1 MSGKHDDR
9 LREQC
14 HAEQATASASGDS
27 QRGGRLRRLRD
38 RLRAWWRNPSIMRAF
53 FVYALVW
60 LVAASAVTLIAID
73 ALMEVYYRVSEE
85 HRSEHVEVNVGPYIY
100 DAQADELLRATP
112 VYLQDFYEQVV
123 FVAFVNSAQNYSS
136 AGVVAG
142 GWNRDMQVVDA
153 TMGLLR
159 SDPSYR
165 VSDWGG
171 NYTEDD
177 YLQTDGTPYDS
188 EATVSVSD
196 LPAYDARERA
206 ERLQTVEEFANT
218 NLGEDV
224 VLSNVAYYVSL
235 DEASYL
241 TWIDWTLRLVAGVG
255 VPIVAFGGLA
265 VLLFRRF
272 YRRHIGGPLS
282 VLEAAADRIARQDL
296 DFQIGAVRGRELGR
310 LGAAMEGMR
319 SSLLATQRELWRT
332 AEDRRRLNAAFAHD
346 LRTPVTVLK
355 GTLEMAR
362 IKADRAGSGEDV
374 RKTLDTLSG
383 QADRLESYAQLMSR
397 VTKLEDR
404 EVMRSA
410 CAPSDVA
417 RVLERQAAGYV
428 ATRGNG
434 CKLLFSLGGGMR
446 AAGAGDG
453 GVAAPDA
460 GGAAEPCPGH
470 AAAPDAGHAAGAG
483 VGHAAGAGVEHAAEP
498 CPGHA
503 AAPCPE
509 PLSIDMQLVEE
520 VLGNLLGNACDHARS
535 KVAVSVDLLQPEQGS
550 LAAGARGDVRL
561 ELVVTDDGRG
571 FTAEALH
578 HGCDPF
584 YSEAKSAEHFGLG
597 LNIARTLAR
606 LHGGA
611 VKLGN
616 LEGGGACV
624 TATFAV
630 DTNEENR

>member
-1 MSGKHDDR
+1 MSGRQDDR
-9 LREQC
+9 LREQGQ
-14 HAEQATASASGDS
+14 AERATASAAGNS

-38 RLRAWWRNPSIMRAF
+38 RLRVWWRSPSIMRAF

-60 LVAASAVTLIAID
+60 LVAASAVTLVAID

-85 HRSEHVEVNVGPYIY
+85 HRSEHVEVNAGPYIY
-100 DAQADELLRATP
+100 DAQTDELLRATP

-142 GWNRDMQVVDA
+142 GWNRDMQAVDA
-153 TMGLLR
+153 TMELLR

-171 NYTEDD
+171 NYTEND
-177 YLQTDGTPYDS
+177 YLQTDGTPYDP
-188 EATVSVSD
+188 EATVNVSD

-310 LGAAMEGMR
+310 LGTAMEGMR

-362 IKADRAGSGEDV
+362 MKASRAGSGEDV

-428 ATRGNG
+428 ATRGSG
-434 CKLLFSLGGGMR
+434 CKLLFSLGDGMR

-453 GVAAPDA
+453 SVAAPDA
-460 GGAAEPCPGH
+460 GGAA
-470 AAAPDAGHAAGAG
+470 GAG
-483 VGHAAGAGVEHAAEP
+483 VGHAAEPDAERAAEP
-498 CPGHA
+498 CPGHTAEPDAERA
-503 AAPCPE
+503 AEPCPE

-535 KVAVSVDLLQPEQGS
+535 KVAVSVDLLQPEQDS
-550 LAAGARGDVRL
+550 FAAGARGDVRL

-611 VKLGN
+611 VELGN

>member
-1 MSGKHDDR
+1 MSGKQDDK
-9 LREQC
+9 LREQG
-14 HAEQATASASGDS
+14 HAEQATASAAGDS

-85 HRSEHVEVNVGPYIY
+85 HRSEHVEVNAGPYIY
-100 DAQADELLRATP
+100 DAQTDELLRATP

-123 FVAFVNSAQNYSS
+123 FVAFTNSAQNYSS
-136 AGVVAG
+136 TGVVAG
-142 GWNRDMQVVDA
+142 GWNRDKQVVDA
-153 TMGLLR
+153 TMELLR
-159 SDPSYR
+159 SEPTYR
-165 VSDWGG
+165 LSDWGG

-177 YLQTDGTPYDS
+177 YLQTDGTPYDP

-362 IKADRAGSGEDV
+362 MKADRAGSGEDV

-383 QADRLESYAQLMSR
+383 QANRLESYAQLMSR

-434 CKLLFSLGGGMR
+434 CKLLFSLGDGMR

-453 GVAAPDA
+453 GAAAPDA
-460 GGAAEPCPGH
+460 GGA
-470 AAAPDAGHAAGAG
+470 
-483 VGHAAGAGVEHAAEP
+483 VGAGVEHAAGPCLEHAAVPDAEHAAEP
-498 CPGHA
+498 CP
-503 AAPCPE
+503 E
-509 PLSIDMQLVEE
+509 LLSIDMQLVEE

-535 KVAVSVDLLQPEQGS
+535 KVAVSVDLLQPKQGS
-550 LAAGARGDVRL
+550 LAAGARGDVCL

-611 VKLGN
+611 VELGN

>member
-1 MSGKHDDR
+1 MSGRQDDR
-9 LREQC
+9 LREQGQ
-14 HAEQATASASGDS
+14 AERATASAAGDS

-38 RLRAWWRNPSIMRAF
+38 RLRVWWRNPSIMRAF

-60 LVAASAVTLIAID
+60 LVAASAVTLVAID

-85 HRSEHVEVNVGPYIY
+85 HRSEHVEVNAGPYIY
-100 DAQADELLRATP
+100 DAQTDELLRATP

-142 GWNRDMQVVDA
+142 GWNRDMQAVDA
-153 TMGLLR
+153 TMELLR
-159 SDPSYR
+159 SDSSYR

-171 NYTEDD
+171 NYTEND
-177 YLQTDGTPYDS
+177 YLQTDGIPYDP

-241 TWIDWTLRLVAGVG
+241 TWIGWTLRLVAGVG

-362 IKADRAGSGEDV
+362 MKASRAGSGEDV

-428 ATRGNG
+428 ATRGSG
-434 CKLLFSLGGGMR
+434 CKLLFSLGDGMR

-453 GVAAPDA
+453 SVAAPDA
-460 GGAAEPCPGH
+460 GGAA
-470 AAAPDAGHAAGAG
+470 GAG
-483 VGHAAGAGVEHAAEP
+483 VGHVAEPDAERAAE
-498 CPGHA
+498 
-503 AAPCPE
+503 PCPE

-535 KVAVSVDLLQPEQGS
+535 KVTVGVDLLQPEQSS

-611 VKLGN
+611 VELGN

>member
-1 MSGKHDDR
+1 MSGRQDDR
-9 LREQC
+9 LREQGQ
-14 HAEQATASASGDS
+14 AERATASAAGDS

-38 RLRAWWRNPSIMRAF
+38 RLRVWWRNPSIMRAF

-60 LVAASAVTLIAID
+60 LVAASAVTLVAID

-85 HRSEHVEVNVGPYIY
+85 HRSEHVEVNAGPYIY
-100 DAQADELLRATP
+100 DAQTDELLRATP

-153 TMGLLR
+153 TMELLR
-159 SDPSYR
+159 SDSSYR

-171 NYTEDD
+171 NYTEND
-177 YLQTDGTPYDS
+177 YLQTDGIPYDP

-362 IKADRAGSGEDV
+362 MKADRAGSGEDV

-404 EVMRSA
+404 EVMRST

-434 CKLLFSLGGGMR
+434 CKLLFSLGDGMR
-446 AAGAGDG
+446 AAGAGAG
-453 GVAAPDA
+453 SVAAPDA
-460 GGAAEPCPGH
+460 GGAA
-470 AAAPDAGHAAGAG
+470 
-483 VGHAAGAGVEHAAEP
+483 GAGVEHAAAPDAER
-498 CPGHA
+498 A
-503 AAPCPE
+503 AEPCPE

-611 VKLGN
+611 VELGN

>member
-1 MSGKHDDR
+1 MSGKQDDR

-14 HAEQATASASGDS
+14 HAEQVTASAAGDS

-85 HRSEHVEVNVGPYIY
+85 HRSEHVEVNAGPYIY
-100 DAQADELLRATP
+100 DAQTDELLRATP

-153 TMGLLR
+153 TMELLR

-177 YLQTDGTPYDS
+177 YLQTDGTPYNP

-332 AEDRRRLNAAFAHD
+332 ADDRRRLNAAFAHD

-362 IKADRAGSGEDV
+362 MKADRAGSGEDV

-410 CAPSDVA
+410 CAPSDVI
-417 RVLERQAAGYV
+417 RVLERRAAGYV

-434 CKLLFSLGGGMR
+434 CKLLFSLGDGMR

-453 GVAAPDA
+453 G
-460 GGAAEPCPGH
+460 
-470 AAAPDAGHAAGAG
+470 AAAPDAGS
-483 VGHAAGAGVEHAAEP
+483 AAGAGVEHAAGPCLEHAAVPDAEHAAEP
-498 CPGHA
+498 CP
-503 AAPCPE
+503 E
-509 PLSIDMQLVEE
+509 LLSIDMQLVEE

-535 KVAVSVDLLQPEQGS
+535 KVAVSVDLLQPKQGS
-550 LAAGARGDVRL
+550 LAAGARGDVCL

-611 VKLGN
+611 VELGN

>member
-1 MSGKHDDR
+1 MSGRQDDR
-9 LREQC
+9 LREQGQ
-14 HAEQATASASGDS
+14 AERVTVSAAGDS

-38 RLRAWWRNPSIMRAF
+38 RLRVWWRNPSIMRAF

-60 LVAASAVTLIAID
+60 LVAASAVTLVAID

-85 HRSEHVEVNVGPYIY
+85 HRSEHVEVNAGPYIY
-100 DAQADELLRATP
+100 DAQTDELLRATP

-123 FVAFVNSAQNYSS
+123 FVAFTNSAQNYSS

-153 TMGLLR
+153 TMELLR

-171 NYTEDD
+171 NYTEND
-177 YLQTDGTPYDS
+177 YLQTDGTPYDP

-310 LGAAMEGMR
+310 LGASMECMR

-362 IKADRAGSGEDV
+362 MKADRAGSGEDV

-434 CKLLFSLGGGMR
+434 CKLLFSLGDGMR

-453 GVAAPDA
+453 SVAVPDA
-460 GGAAEPCPGH
+460 GSVAGAGDGHAAEPCPGH
-470 AAAPDAGHAAGAG
+470 AAAPDAGGA
-483 VGHAAGAGVEHAAEP
+483 VGP
-498 CPGHA
+498 CPA
-503 AAPCPE
+503 

-535 KVAVSVDLLQPEQGS
+535 KVAVSVDLLHPEQGS

-611 VKLGN
+611 VELGN

>member
-14 HAEQATASASGDS
+14 HAEQATASAAGDS

-38 RLRAWWRNPSIMRAF
+38 RLRVWWRNPSIMRAF

-60 LVAASAVTLIAID
+60 LVAASAVTLVAID

-85 HRSEHVEVNVGPYIY
+85 HRSEHVEVNAGPYIY
-100 DAQADELLRATP
+100 DAQTDELLRATP

-123 FVAFVNSAQNYSS
+123 FVAFVNSAQSYSS

-142 GWNRDMQVVDA
+142 GWNRDMQAVDA
-153 TMGLLR
+153 TMELLR

-171 NYTEDD
+171 NYTEND
-177 YLQTDGTPYDS
+177 YLQTDGTPYNP

-241 TWIDWTLRLVAGVG
+241 TWIGWTLRLVAGVG

-310 LGAAMEGMR
+310 LGTAMGGMR

-362 IKADRAGSGEDV
+362 MKANRAGSGEDV

-417 RVLERQAAGYV
+417 RILERQAAGYV

-434 CKLLFSLGGGMR
+434 CKLLFSLGDAMR
-446 AAGAGDG
+446 AAGASDG
-453 GVAAPDA
+453 SVAAPDA
-460 GGAAEPCPGH
+460 GGAAGAGDGH
-470 AAAPDAGHAAGAG
+470 VVVPDA
-483 VGHAAGAGVEHAAEP
+483 ERAAE
-498 CPGHA
+498 
-503 AAPCPE
+503 PCPE

-535 KVAVSVDLLQPEQGS
+535 KVTVSVDLLQPEQGS

-611 VKLGN
+611 VELGN

>member
-1 MSGKHDDR
+1 MSGRQDDR
-9 LREQC
+9 LQEQG
-14 HAEQATASASGDS
+14 HAEQETASAAGDS
-27 QRGGRLRRLRD
+27 RRGGRLRRLRD

-85 HRSEHVEVNVGPYIY
+85 HRSEHVEVNAGPYIY
-100 DAQADELLRATP
+100 DAQTDELLRATP

-123 FVAFVNSAQNYSS
+123 FVAFTNSAQNYSS

-153 TMGLLR
+153 TMELLR

-177 YLQTDGTPYDS
+177 YLQTDGTPYDP

-383 QADRLESYAQLMSR
+383 QANRLESYAQLMSR

-434 CKLLFSLGGGMR
+434 CKLLFSLGDGMR

-453 GVAAPDA
+453 GAVGAGVEHAA
-460 GGAAEPCPGH
+460 GPCLEH
-470 AAAPDAGHAAGAG
+470 AAAPDAGHAAEPCPE
-483 VGHAAGAGVEHAAEP
+483 HAAVPDAEHAAE
-498 CPGHA
+498 
-503 AAPCPE
+503 PCPE

-611 VKLGN
+611 VELGN

>member
-1 MSGKHDDR
+1 MSGKQDDK
-9 LREQC
+9 LREQG
-14 HAEQATASASGDS
+14 HAEQATASAAGDS

-85 HRSEHVEVNVGPYIY
+85 HRSEHVEVNAGPYIY
-100 DAQADELLRATP
+100 DAQTDELLRATP

-123 FVAFVNSAQNYSS
+123 FVAFTNSAQNYSS

-153 TMGLLR
+153 TMELLR

-177 YLQTDGTPYDS
+177 YLQTDGTPYDP

-196 LPAYDARERA
+196 LPAYNARERA

-296 DFQIGAVRGRELGR
+296 DFQIGAVRGRELRR

-446 AAGAGDG
+446 AAGVGDG
-453 GVAAPDA
+453 GAAAPDA
-460 GGAAEPCPGH
+460 GG
-470 AAAPDAGHAAGAG
+470 
-483 VGHAAGAGVEHAAEP
+483 AAGAGVEHAAGP
-498 CPGHA
+498 CLEHA
-503 AAPCPE
+503 AVPDAEHAAEPCPE

-535 KVAVSVDLLQPEQGS
+535 KVAVSVDLLQPKQGS
-550 LAAGARGDVRL
+550 LAAGARGDVCL

-611 VKLGN
+611 VELGN

>member
-1 MSGKHDDR
+1 MSGRQDDR
-9 LREQC
+9 LREQGQ
-14 HAEQATASASGDS
+14 AERATASAAGDS

-38 RLRAWWRNPSIMRAF
+38 RLRVWWRNPSIMRAF

-60 LVAASAVTLIAID
+60 LVAASAVTLVAID

-85 HRSEHVEVNVGPYIY
+85 HRSEHVEVNAGPYIY
-100 DAQADELLRATP
+100 DAQTDELLRATP

-123 FVAFVNSAQNYSS
+123 FVAFVNSAQSYSS

-142 GWNRDMQVVDA
+142 GWNRDMQAVDA
-153 TMGLLR
+153 TMELLR

-177 YLQTDGTPYDS
+177 YLQTDGTPYDP

-196 LPAYDARERA
+196 LPAYDTRERA

-362 IKADRAGSGEDV
+362 MKASRAGSGEDV

-434 CKLLFSLGGGMR
+434 CKLLFSLGDGMR

-453 GVAAPDA
+453 SVAVPDA
-460 GGAAEPCPGH
+460 GSV
-470 AAAPDAGHAAGAG
+470 AGAG
-483 VGHAAGAGVEHAAEP
+483 DGHVVVPDAERAAES
-498 CPGHA
+498 
-503 AAPCPE
+503 CPE

-535 KVAVSVDLLQPEQGS
+535 KVAVSVDLLQSERGS
-550 LAAGARGDVRL
+550 LPAESRNDVRL

-571 FTAEALH
+571 FTVEALH

-611 VKLGN
+611 VELGN

>member
-1 MSGKHDDR
+1 MSGRQDDR
-9 LREQC
+9 LREQGQ
-14 HAEQATASASGDS
+14 AERATASAAGDS

-38 RLRAWWRNPSIMRAF
+38 RLRVWWRNPSIMRAF

-60 LVAASAVTLIAID
+60 LVAASAVTLVAID

-85 HRSEHVEVNVGPYIY
+85 HRSEHVEVNAGPYIY
-100 DAQADELLRATP
+100 DAQTDELLRATP

-142 GWNRDMQVVDA
+142 GWNRDMQAVDA
-153 TMGLLR
+153 TMELLR

-171 NYTEDD
+171 NYTEND
-177 YLQTDGTPYDS
+177 YLQTDGTPYDP

-355 GTLEMAR
+355 GTLEMALM
-362 IKADRAGSGEDV
+362 KASRAGSGEDV

-428 ATRGNG
+428 ATRGSG
-434 CKLLFSLGGGMR
+434 CKLLFSLGDGMR

-453 GVAAPDA
+453 SVAAPDA
-460 GGAAEPCPGH
+460 GGAA
-470 AAAPDAGHAAGAG
+470 GAG
-483 VGHAAGAGVEHAAEP
+483 VGHAAEPDAERAAE
-498 CPGHA
+498 
-503 AAPCPE
+503 PCPE

-535 KVAVSVDLLQPEQGS
+535 KVAVSVDLLQPEQDS
-550 LAAGARGDVRL
+550 FAAGARGDVRL

-571 FTAEALH
+571 FTVEALH

-611 VKLGN
+611 VELGN

>member
-1 MSGKHDDR
+1 MSGKQDDR

-14 HAEQATASASGDS
+14 HAEQATASAAGDS
-27 QRGGRLRRLRD
+27 LREGRLRRLCD

-73 ALMEVYYRVSEE
+73 TLMEVYYRVSEE
-85 HRSEHVEVNVGPYIY
+85 HRSEHVEVNAGPYIY
-100 DAQADELLRATP
+100 DAQTDELLRATP

-123 FVAFVNSAQNYSS
+123 FVAFTNSAQNYSS

-153 TMGLLR
+153 TMELLR
-159 SDPSYR
+159 SDPSYH

-177 YLQTDGTPYDS
+177 YLQTDGTPYDP

-241 TWIDWTLRLVAGVG
+241 TWVDWTLRLVAGVG

-428 ATRGNG
+428 ATSGNG
-434 CKLLFSLGGGMR
+434 CKLLFSLGDGVR

-453 GVAAPDA
+453 GAAAPDA
-460 GGAAEPCPGH
+460 GGA
-470 AAAPDAGHAAGAG
+470 
-483 VGHAAGAGVEHAAEP
+483 VGAGVEHAAGPCLEHAAVPDAEHAAEP
-498 CPGHA
+498 CP
-503 AAPCPE
+503 E
-509 PLSIDMQLVEE
+509 LLSIDMQLVEE

-535 KVAVSVDLLQPEQGS
+535 KVAVSVDLLQPKQGS

-611 VKLGN
+611 VELGN

>member
-1 MSGKHDDR
+1 MSGRQDDR
-9 LREQC
+9 LREQGQ
-14 HAEQATASASGDS
+14 AERATASAAGDS

-38 RLRAWWRNPSIMRAF
+38 RLRVWWRNPSIMRAF

-60 LVAASAVTLIAID
+60 LVAASAVTLVAID

-85 HRSEHVEVNVGPYIY
+85 HRSEHVEVNAGPYIY
-100 DAQADELLRATP
+100 DAQTDELLRATP

-123 FVAFVNSAQNYSS
+123 FVAFVNSAQSYSS

-142 GWNRDMQVVDA
+142 GWNRDMQAVDA
-153 TMGLLR
+153 TMELLR

-171 NYTEDD
+171 NYTEND
-177 YLQTDGTPYDS
+177 YLQTDGTPYNP

-241 TWIDWTLRLVAGVG
+241 TWIGWTLRLVAGVG

-310 LGAAMEGMR
+310 LGTAMGGMR

-362 IKADRAGSGEDV
+362 MKANRAGSGEDV

-417 RVLERQAAGYV
+417 RILERQAAGYV

-434 CKLLFSLGGGMR
+434 CKLLFSLGDAMR
-446 AAGAGDG
+446 AAGASDG
-453 GVAAPDA
+453 SVAAPDA
-460 GGAAEPCPGH
+460 GGAAGAGDGH
-470 AAAPDAGHAAGAG
+470 VVVPDA
-483 VGHAAGAGVEHAAEP
+483 ERAAE
-498 CPGHA
+498 
-503 AAPCPE
+503 PCPE

-535 KVAVSVDLLQPEQGS
+535 KVTVSVDLLQPEQGS

-611 VKLGN
+611 VELGN

>member
-1 MSGKHDDR
+1 MSGRRDDR
-9 LREQC
+9 LQEQDQ
-14 HAEQATASASGDS
+14 AERATASAAGDL
-27 QRGGRLRRLRD
+27 QRGGRLHRLRD

-60 LVAASAVTLIAID
+60 LVAASAVTLVAID

-85 HRSEHVEVNVGPYIY
+85 HRSEHVEVNAGPYIY
-100 DAQADELLRATP
+100 DAQTDELLRATP

-142 GWNRDMQVVDA
+142 GWNRDMQAVDA
-153 TMGLLR
+153 TMELLR

-171 NYTEDD
+171 NYTEND
-177 YLQTDGTPYDS
+177 YLQTDGTPYDP

-310 LGAAMEGMR
+310 LGTAMEGMR

-362 IKADRAGSGEDV
+362 MKANRAGSGEDV

-434 CKLLFSLGGGMR
+434 CKLLFSLGNGMR

-453 GVAAPDA
+453 SVAAPDA
-460 GGAAEPCPGH
+460 GSVAGAGDGHVVVPCPERAAEP
-470 AAAPDAGHAAGAG
+470 DA
-483 VGHAAGAGVEHAAEP
+483 ERAAE
-498 CPGHA
+498 
-503 AAPCPE
+503 PCPE

-535 KVAVSVDLLQPEQGS
+535 KVTVSVDLLQPEQGS
-550 LAAGARGDVRL
+550 LAAGARGDMRL

-611 VKLGN
+611 VELGN

>member
-1 MSGKHDDR
+1 MSGRQDDR

-14 HAEQATASASGDS
+14 HAEQATASAAGDS

-85 HRSEHVEVNVGPYIY
+85 HRSEHVEVNAGPYIY
-100 DAQADELLRATP
+100 DAQTDELLRATP

-123 FVAFVNSAQNYSS
+123 FVAFTNSAQNYSS

-153 TMGLLR
+153 TMELLR
-159 SDPSYR
+159 SDPSYH

-362 IKADRAGSGEDV
+362 MKADRAGSGEDV

-383 QADRLESYAQLMSR
+383 QANRLESYAQLMSR

-434 CKLLFSLGGGMR
+434 CKLLFSLGDGMR

-453 GVAAPDA
+453 G
-460 GGAAEPCPGH
+460 
-470 AAAPDAGHAAGAG
+470 AAAPDAGRAAGAG
-483 VGHAAGAGVEHAAEP
+483 VERAAEPDAGRAAVPDAEHAAEP
-498 CPGHA
+498 CP
-503 AAPCPE
+503 E
-509 PLSIDMQLVEE
+509 LLSIDMQLVEE

-535 KVAVSVDLLQPEQGS
+535 KVAVSVDLLQPKQGS

-611 VKLGN
+611 VELGN

>member
-1 MSGKHDDR
+1 MSGKHDDG
-9 LREQC
+9 LREQG
-14 HAEQATASASGDS
+14 HAEQATASAAGDS

-85 HRSEHVEVNVGPYIY
+85 HRSEHVEVNAGPYIY
-100 DAQADELLRATP
+100 DAQTDELLRATP

-153 TMGLLR
+153 TMELLR

-177 YLQTDGTPYDS
+177 YLQTDGTPYDP

-428 ATRGNG
+428 ATSGNG
-434 CKLLFSLGGGMR
+434 CKLLFSLGDGMR

-453 GVAAPDA
+453 GAAAPDA
-460 GGAAEPCPGH
+460 GGAA
-470 AAAPDAGHAAGAG
+470 
-483 VGHAAGAGVEHAAEP
+483 GAGVERAAEP
-498 CPGHA
+498 DAGHA

-509 PLSIDMQLVEE
+509 LLSIDMQLVEE

-535 KVAVSVDLLQPEQGS
+535 KVAVSVDLLQPEQDS
-550 LAAGARGDVRL
+550 FPAGARGDVCL

-611 VKLGN
+611 VELGN

>member
-1 MSGKHDDR
+1 MSGKHDDG
-9 LREQC
+9 LREQG
-14 HAEQATASASGDS
+14 HAEQVTASAAGDS
-27 QRGGRLRRLRD
+27 RRGGRLRRLRD

-85 HRSEHVEVNVGPYIY
+85 HRSEHVEVNAGPYIY
-100 DAQADELLRATP
+100 DAQTDELLRATP

-136 AGVVAG
+136 TGVVAG

-153 TMGLLR
+153 TMELLR

-177 YLQTDGTPYDS
+177 YLQTDGTPYDP

-272 YRRHIGGPLS
+272 YRRHIGGPLT

-383 QADRLESYAQLMSR
+383 QANRLESYAQLMSR

-410 CAPSDVA
+410 CAPSDVV

-446 AAGAGDG
+446 AAGAG
-453 GVAAPDA
+453 VEHAAEPDA
-460 GGAAEPCPGH
+460 GG
-470 AAAPDAGHAAGAG
+470 AAGAG
-483 VGHAAGAGVEHAAEP
+483 VGHAAEP
-498 CPGHA
+498 DAGHA

-520 VLGNLLGNACDHARS
+520 VLSNLLGNACDHARS
-535 KVAVSVDLLQPEQGS
+535 KVAVSIDLLQPEQDS
-550 LAAGARGDVRL
+550 LPAGARGDVRL

-611 VKLGN
+611 VELGN

>member
-1 MSGKHDDR
+1 MSGKQDDR

-14 HAEQATASASGDS
+14 HAEQATASAAGDS

-60 LVAASAVTLIAID
+60 LVVASAVTLIAID

-85 HRSEHVEVNVGPYIY
+85 HRSEHVEVNAGPYIY
-100 DAQADELLRATP
+100 DAQTDELLRATP

-123 FVAFVNSAQNYSS
+123 FVAFTNSAQNYSS

-153 TMGLLR
+153 TMELLR

-177 YLQTDGTPYDS
+177 YLQTDGIPYDS

-241 TWIDWTLRLVAGVG
+241 TWVDWTLRLVAGVG

-319 SSLLATQRELWRT
+319 SSLLAAQRELWRT

-428 ATRGNG
+428 ATSGNG

-453 GVAAPDA
+453 GAAAPDA
-460 GGAAEPCPGH
+460 GGAVG
-470 AAAPDAGHAAGAG
+470 AGVEHAAGPCLE
-483 VGHAAGAGVEHAAEP
+483 HAAVPDAEHAAEP

-509 PLSIDMQLVEE
+509 PLTIDMQLVEE

-535 KVAVSVDLLQPEQGS
+535 KVAVSVDLLQPKQGS
-550 LAAGARGDVRL
+550 LAAGARGDVCL

-611 VKLGN
+611 VELGN

>member
-1 MSGKHDDR
+1 MSGRQDDR
-9 LREQC
+9 LREQGQ
-14 HAEQATASASGDS
+14 AERATASAAGDS

-38 RLRAWWRNPSIMRAF
+38 RLRVWWRNPSIMRAF

-60 LVAASAVTLIAID
+60 LVAASAVTLVAID

-85 HRSEHVEVNVGPYIY
+85 HRSEHVEVNAGPYIY
-100 DAQADELLRATP
+100 DAQTDELLRATP

-123 FVAFVNSAQNYSS
+123 FVAFVNSAQSYSS

-153 TMGLLR
+153 TMELLR

-171 NYTEDD
+171 NYTEND
-177 YLQTDGTPYDS
+177 YLQTDGTPYDP

-196 LPAYDARERA
+196 LPAYDTRERA

-310 LGAAMEGMR
+310 LGTAMEGMR

-362 IKADRAGSGEDV
+362 MKANRAGSGEDV

-434 CKLLFSLGGGMR
+434 CKLLFSLGDGMH

-453 GVAAPDA
+453 SVAVPDA
-460 GGAAEPCPGH
+460 GSV
-470 AAAPDAGHAAGAG
+470 AGAG
-483 VGHAAGAGVEHAAEP
+483 DGHAAEP
-498 CPGHA
+498 DVERA
-503 AAPCPE
+503 AESRPE

-535 KVAVSVDLLQPEQGS
+535 KVTVSVDLLQPEQSS

-611 VKLGN
+611 VELGN

>member
-1 MSGKHDDR
+1 MSGRQDDR
-9 LREQC
+9 LREQGQ
-14 HAEQATASASGDS
+14 AERATASAAGDS

-38 RLRAWWRNPSIMRAF
+38 RLRVWWRNPSIMRAF

-60 LVAASAVTLIAID
+60 LVAASAVTLVAID

-85 HRSEHVEVNVGPYIY
+85 HRSEHVEVNAGPYIY
-100 DAQADELLRATP
+100 DAQTDELLRATP

-123 FVAFVNSAQNYSS
+123 FVAFVNSAQSYSS

-153 TMGLLR
+153 TMELLR

-171 NYTEDD
+171 NYTEND
-177 YLQTDGTPYDS
+177 YLQTDGTPYDP

-196 LPAYDARERA
+196 LPAYDTRERA

-310 LGAAMEGMR
+310 LGTAMEGMR

-332 AEDRRRLNAAFAHD
+332 AEDRRRINAAFAHD

-362 IKADRAGSGEDV
+362 MKANRAGSGEDV

-417 RVLERQAAGYV
+417 RILERQAAGYV

-434 CKLLFSLGGGMR
+434 CKLLFSLGDGMR
-446 AAGAGDG
+446 AVGAGDG
-453 GVAAPDA
+453 YAAAPDA
-460 GGAAEPCPGH
+460 ERAAEPCPGH
-470 AAAPDAGHAAGAG
+470 VVVPDA
-483 VGHAAGAGVEHAAEP
+483 ERAAES
-498 CPGHA
+498 
-503 AAPCPE
+503 CPE

-535 KVAVSVDLLQPEQGS
+535 KVAVSVDLLQPEQDS
-550 LAAGARGDVRL
+550 FAAGARGDVRL

-611 VKLGN
+611 VDLEN

>member
-1 MSGKHDDR
+1 MSGRQDDR
-9 LREQC
+9 LREQGQ
-14 HAEQATASASGDS
+14 AERATASAAGDS

-38 RLRAWWRNPSIMRAF
+38 RLRVWWRNPSIMRAF

-60 LVAASAVTLIAID
+60 LVAASAVTLVAID

-85 HRSEHVEVNVGPYIY
+85 HRSEHVEVNAGPYIY
-100 DAQADELLRATP
+100 DAQTDELLRATP

-123 FVAFVNSAQNYSS
+123 FVAFVNSAQSYSS

-142 GWNRDMQVVDA
+142 GWNRDMQAVDA
-153 TMGLLR
+153 TMELLR

-171 NYTEDD
+171 NYTEND
-177 YLQTDGTPYDS
+177 YLQTDGTPYNP

-241 TWIDWTLRLVAGVG
+241 TWIGWTLRLVAGVG

-310 LGAAMEGMR
+310 LGTAMGGMR

-346 LRTPVTVLK
+346 LRTPLTVLK

-362 IKADRAGSGEDV
+362 MKANRAGSGEDV

-417 RVLERQAAGYV
+417 RILERQAAGYV

-434 CKLLFSLGGGMR
+434 CKLLFSLGDAMR
-446 AAGAGDG
+446 AAGASDG
-453 GVAAPDA
+453 SVAAPDA
-460 GGAAEPCPGH
+460 GGAAGAGDGH
-470 AAAPDAGHAAGAG
+470 VVVPDA
-483 VGHAAGAGVEHAAEP
+483 ERAAE
-498 CPGHA
+498 
-503 AAPCPE
+503 PCPE

-535 KVAVSVDLLQPEQGS
+535 KVTVSVDLLQPEQGS

-611 VKLGN
+611 VELGN

>member
-1 MSGKHDDR
+1 MSGKQDDR

-14 HAEQATASASGDS
+14 HAEQATASAAGDS

-85 HRSEHVEVNVGPYIY
+85 HRSEHVEVNAGPYIY
-100 DAQADELLRATP
+100 DAQTDELLRATP

-123 FVAFVNSAQNYSS
+123 FVAFTNSAQNYSS
-136 AGVVAG
+136 AGVVSG

-153 TMGLLR
+153 TMELLR

-177 YLQTDGTPYDS
+177 YLQTDGTPYDP

-362 IKADRAGSGEDV
+362 MKADRAGSGEDV

-410 CAPSDVA
+410 CAPSDVV

-428 ATRGNG
+428 ATSGNG

-453 GVAAPDA
+453 GAAAPDA
-460 GGAAEPCPGH
+460 GG
-470 AAAPDAGHAAGAG
+470 
-483 VGHAAGAGVEHAAEP
+483 AAGAGVEHAAEP
-498 CPGHA
+498 DAGRAAVPDAEHA
-503 AAPCPE
+503 AEPCPE
-509 PLSIDMQLVEE
+509 LLSIDMQLVEE

-535 KVAVSVDLLQPEQGS
+535 KVAVSVDLLQPKQGS

-611 VKLGN
+611 VELGN

>member
-1 MSGKHDDR
+1 MSGKQDDR

-14 HAEQATASASGDS
+14 HAEQATASAAGDS

-73 ALMEVYYRVSEE
+73 ALMEVYYRVLEE
-85 HRSEHVEVNVGPYIY
+85 HRSEHVEVNAGPYIY
-100 DAQADELLRATP
+100 DAQTDELLRATP

-153 TMGLLR
+153 TMELLR
-159 SDPSYR
+159 SDSSYR

-171 NYTEDD
+171 NYTEND
-177 YLQTDGTPYDS
+177 YLQTDGTPYDP

-241 TWIDWTLRLVAGVG
+241 TWIGWTLRLVAGVG

-310 LGAAMEGMR
+310 LGTAMEGMR

-362 IKADRAGSGEDV
+362 MKANRAGSGEDV

-428 ATRGNG
+428 ATRGSG
-434 CKLLFSLGGGMR
+434 CKLLFSLGDGMR

-453 GVAAPDA
+453 SVAAPDA
-460 GGAAEPCPGH
+460 GSVAGAGDGHVVVPCPERAAEP
-470 AAAPDAGHAAGAG
+470 DA
-483 VGHAAGAGVEHAAEP
+483 ERAAE
-498 CPGHA
+498 
-503 AAPCPE
+503 PCPE

-611 VKLGN
+611 VELGN

>member
-1 MSGKHDDR
+1 MSGKQDDR

-14 HAEQATASASGDS
+14 HAEQVTASAAGDS

-85 HRSEHVEVNVGPYIY
+85 HRSEHVEVNAGPYIY
-100 DAQADELLRATP
+100 DAQTDELLRATP

-123 FVAFVNSAQNYSS
+123 FVAFTNSAQNYSS

-153 TMGLLR
+153 TMELLR

-171 NYTEDD
+171 NYTEND
-177 YLQTDGTPYDS
+177 YLQTDGTPYDP

-255 VPIVAFGGLA
+255 VPIVAFGGFA

-362 IKADRAGSGEDV
+362 MKADRAGSGEDV

-428 ATRGNG
+428 ATSGNG

-453 GVAAPDA
+453 GAAAPDA
-460 GGAAEPCPGH
+460 GG
-470 AAAPDAGHAAGAG
+470 
-483 VGHAAGAGVEHAAEP
+483 AAGAGVEHAAGP
-498 CPGHA
+498 CLAHA
-503 AAPCPE
+503 ALPGVEHAAEPCPE

-535 KVAVSVDLLQPEQGS
+535 KVAVSVDLLQPKQGS
-550 LAAGARGDVRL
+550 LAAGARGDVCL

-611 VKLGN
+611 VELGN

>member
-1 MSGKHDDR
+1 MSGKQDDR

-14 HAEQATASASGDS
+14 HAEQATASAAGDS

-85 HRSEHVEVNVGPYIY
+85 HRSEHVEVNAGPYIY
-100 DAQADELLRATP
+100 DAQTDELLRATP

-123 FVAFVNSAQNYSS
+123 FVAFTNSAQNYSS

-153 TMGLLR
+153 TMELLR

-177 YLQTDGTPYDS
+177 YLQTDGTPYDP

-410 CAPSDVA
+410 CAPSDVT

-434 CKLLFSLGGGMR
+434 CRLLFSLGDGMR

-453 GVAAPDA
+453 GAAAPDA
-460 GGAAEPCPGH
+460 GG
-470 AAAPDAGHAAGAG
+470 
-483 VGHAAGAGVEHAAEP
+483 AAGAGVEHAAGP
-498 CPGHA
+498 CLEHA
-503 AAPCPE
+503 AVPDAEHAAEPCPE

-535 KVAVSVDLLQPEQGS
+535 KVTVSVDLLQPEQGS
-550 LAAGARGDVRL
+550 LAAGARGDMRL
-561 ELVVTDDGRG
+561 GLVVTDDGRG

-611 VKLGN
+611 VELGN

>member
-1 MSGKHDDR
+1 MSGRQDDR
-9 LREQC
+9 LREQGQ
-14 HAEQATASASGDS
+14 AERATASAAGDS

-38 RLRAWWRNPSIMRAF
+38 RLRVWWRNPSIMRAF

-60 LVAASAVTLIAID
+60 LVAASAVTLVAID

-85 HRSEHVEVNVGPYIY
+85 HRSEHVEVNAGPYIY
-100 DAQADELLRATP
+100 DAQTDELLRATP

-153 TMGLLR
+153 TMELLR
-159 SDPSYR
+159 SDSSYR

-171 NYTEDD
+171 NYTEND
-177 YLQTDGTPYDS
+177 YLQTDGIPYDP

-272 YRRHIGGPLS
+272 YRRHVGGPLS

-362 IKADRAGSGEDV
+362 MKADRAGSGEDV

-404 EVMRSA
+404 EVMRST

-434 CKLLFSLGGGMR
+434 CKLLFSLGDGMR

-453 GVAAPDA
+453 SVAVPDA
-460 GGAAEPCPGH
+460 GSVAGAGDGHVVVPCPERAAEP
-470 AAAPDAGHAAGAG
+470 DA
-483 VGHAAGAGVEHAAEP
+483 ERAAE
-498 CPGHA
+498 
-503 AAPCPE
+503 PCPE

-611 VKLGN
+611 VELGN